1 MPRAGNESD
10 FDKGTRPGVACAAHP
25 EPRTRCQSRVVPE
38 SLLFLLPILLFSV
51 IVHECAHGYV
61 AEWWG
66 DPTARM
72 LGRLTLNPL
81 PHIDLVGSILVPG
94 LLLLSGSG
102 ILFGWAKPVPV
113 TPENFRDRK
122 WGDITVSLAG
132 PASNILLA
140 AGFLILL
147 LAARIVTGGIPVALF
162 QLCSYGILLNFI
174 LAVFNLLPVPPL
186 DGSHVVANLLPKPA
200 AYAYRSLGQFGL
212 LIVFALLFVPGLLR
226 IVFLPAQI
234 ATGFL
239 LDLAA
244 GLP

>member
-1 MPRAGNESD
+1 ML
-10 FDKGTRPGVACAAHP
+10 
-25 EPRTRCQSRVVPE
+25 E
-38 SLLFLLPILLFSV
+38 SLLLLLPVLLFSI

-81 PHIDLVGSILVPG
+81 PHIDLVGSLIVPG
-94 LLLLSGSG
+94 LLLLSSSG

-113 TPENFRDRK
+113 TPQNFRDRK

-132 PASNILLA
+132 PASNVLLA
-140 AGFLILL
+140 VSLALVLL
-147 LAARIVTGGIPVALF
+147 MVRLTTGSIPVVLF

-186 DGSHVVANLLPKPA
+186 DGSHVVANLLPRPA
-200 AYAYRSLGQFGL
+200 AYAYQSLGQYGL
-212 LIVFALLFVPGLLR
+212 LIIFVLLFIPGLLDA
-226 IVFLPAQI
+226 VFLPARI
-234 ATGFL
+234 ATGML
-239 LDLAA
+239 LGAAA
-244 GLP
+244 GIR